1 MSVHTYLCMRRLV
14 VQQVDPG
21 SVPRGEFVYPG
32 TLVAM
37 VVVSDTMV
45 AMVNLSWHLCCYGGP
60 IAIAQLLWW
69 NYLHSS
75 VAMVELSQLVGG
87 D

>member
-1 MSVHTYLCMRRLV
+1 MDLSVHTYLCMRRLV

-21 SVPRGEFVYPG
+21 SVPRGEFAYPG

-45 AMVNLSWHLCCYGGP
+45 AMVNLSWYLCCYGRP
-60 IAIAQLLWW
+60 ISIARLLWW
-69 NYLHSS
+69 NCLCSS
-75 VAMVELSQLVGG
+75 VAMVNLS
-87 D
+87 